1 MTKER
6 GLAITGYSMIAVLC
20 AAATVWT
27 VITGLARLDLL
38 GNATQVQITECH
50 REDGARNTSHTV
62 CSGPQVGAGAT
73 HTVKVQYDGHSGE
86 VVRVRQKPWGS
97 YEAVETGLVSWG
109 IWALMP
115 VLPLLGT
122 AAAGAF
128 TVREIRRA
136 RHGTPTGR
144 AA

>member
-6 GLAITGYSMIAVLC
+6 GLTITVYSMIAVLC

-38 GNATQVQITECH
+38 GNAMQVQITECH

-62 CSGPQVGAGAT
+62 CSGPQVGTDAA
-73 HTVKVQYDGHSGE
+73 HTVKVRYDGHSGE

-109 IWALMP
+109 IWVLMP
-115 VLPLLGT
+115 VLPLMGT

-136 RHGTPTGR
+136 RYGTPTGS
-144 AA
+144 AT